1 MMKATVPTFCP
12 GLTSFLPRYQ
22 VKEQGQRERSWR
34 KTTGFQFTFHI
45 VSVLILDVSDEKDGK
60 WKEVKILIFAL
71 ITEKLKLI
79 QCKQIAFMGFVFRK
93 VFFLY
98 SKGRIFSKHKSVQ
111 WNELEF

>member
-1 MMKATVPTFCP
+1 MEMIKATVPTFCP
-12 GLTSFLPRYQ
+12 GLTSFPPRYQ
-22 VKEQGQRERSWR
+22 VKEQSQRERSWR

-93 VFFLY
+93 VF
-98 SKGRIFSKHKSVQ
+98 SSIQRG
-111 WNELEF
+111 EFFQNIKVFNRMS